1 MKIKEFEIEN
11 LYGKYSFK
19 SLLDEKVNI
28 IVGNNGTFKTTLLRI
43 INGISSFVLPKDS
56 FILTL
61 LRSKKIIICLLNITN
76 TIQPFLN

>member
-43 INGISSFVLPKDS
+43 INGISSFVLPKDFFYIDS
-56 FILTL
+56 AEIKENNNL
-61 LRSKKIIICLLNITN
+61 SVKYNE
-76 TIQPFLN
+76 

>member
-28 IVGNNGTFKTTLLRI
+28 IVGNNGTFKTTLLNI
-43 INGISSFVLPKDS
+43 LNNSSFGS
-56 FILTL
+56 AM
-61 LRSKKIIICLLNITN
+61 
-76 TIQPFLN
+76 QPPLI